1 MPATT
6 QIEAIYGVH
15 AVRALLL
22 RDPRRVRRVL
32 LQRGRQDAR
41 AQEIE
46 RLARAAGC
54 ALERVEGARLAQRF
68 GDVVH
73 QGVAAEVL
81 SLAPWDEDA
90 LIEAITLGRAGTAR
104 QGGDG
109 GDGGDKSDPM
119 LLALDGVQDPHNL
132 GACLRTA
139 DACGALALIVPRDRA
154 APLNATARKAAAGA
168 AESTPVV
175 VVTNLA
181 RTLRLLKEAG
191 LWIVGASAH
200 GAQRAQDIEL
210 TGPRVLVLGAEG
222 TGLRELTKRHCDWLV
237 RLPSVGAV
245 ESLNV
250 SVAAGMLLYEAVRQR
265 TSGARSL
272 PAPPAGASGGTD
284 VA

>member
-1 MPATT
+1 MST
-6 QIEAIYGVH
+6 QPHTEAVYGMH

-22 RDPRRVRRVL
+22 RHPQRVRRVL

-46 RLARAAGC
+46 RLARAADC
-54 ALERVEGARLAQRF
+54 PLERIEGERLSQRL

-81 SLAPWDEDA
+81 TLLPWDEDA
-90 LIEAITLGRAGTAR
+90 LLAAVTAAVAVTGTAA
-104 QGGDG
+104 
-109 GDGGDKSDPM
+109 PAEPL

-139 DACGALALIVPRDRA
+139 DACGVLAVIVPRDRA

-168 AESTPVV
+168 AESTPVA

-181 RTLRLLKEAG
+181 RTLRLLKDTG
-191 LWIVGASAH
+191 LWIVGAEAEAS
-200 GAQRAQDIEL
+200 QRAQDVEL
-210 TGPRVLVLGAEG
+210 SGPRVLVVGAEG
-222 TGLRELTKRHCDWLV
+222 SGLRQLTRRHCDWLV
-237 RLPSVGAV
+237 RLPSAGAV

-265 TSGARSL
+265 T
-272 PAPPAGASGGTD
+272 AG